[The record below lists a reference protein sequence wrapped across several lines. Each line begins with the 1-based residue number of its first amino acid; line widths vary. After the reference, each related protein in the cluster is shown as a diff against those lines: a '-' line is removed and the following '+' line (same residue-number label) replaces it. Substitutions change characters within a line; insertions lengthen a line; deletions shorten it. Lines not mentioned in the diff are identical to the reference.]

1 MITYI
6 KNLEGQY
13 ILINKLFSDV
23 YQLSDDQLIGKWINE
38 IVHNDEE
45 INFYNLILDKVM
57 ARKPS

>member
-57 ARKPS
+57 ASKPS